1 MDWIKSIF
9 PDSNVLLY
17 YRCGSKAFGTDNE
30 NSDSDFI
37 AVIDNFKGMTYI
49 KEDDKECFVYDLE
62 TWKKKITFDDSISE
76 YHEVFNFDEI
86 FTFDTSIIYVD
97 DSVKPFI
104 KELKENYLIYYDK
117 WVKRVVDYFDFFIGM
132 GGLNKNFYHLLRFRT
147 IVGNYKKSGSF
158 SLDLGSKKS
167 HILRYKNGDR
177 EPFRKEINQAI
188 NYFKKEA
195 GL

>member
-1 MDWIKSIF
+1 METIKSLF
-9 PDSNVLLY
+9 PDSKLLLL

-30 NSDSDFI
+30 FSDNDYI

-49 KEDDKECFVYDLE
+49 KEEESEYFVYDLE

-86 FTFDTSIIYVD
+86 LTFDTAVVHAD
-97 DSVKPFI
+97 DVVKPLLE
-104 KELKENYLIYYDK
+104 ELKKNYLTYYNK
-117 WVKRVVDYFDFFIGM
+117 WIKRIVDYFDFYIGM

-158 SLDLGSKKS
+158 SLDLGDRKA
-167 HILRYKNGDR
+167 HILDYKNGNR
-177 EPFRKEINQAI
+177 EPFRKEINEALK
-188 NYFKKEA
+188 YFKKEENR
-195 GL
+195 